1 MTLLNINELPDSNN
15 SHQSES
21 AKPHTK
27 PTPATLTKSTRLA
40 HKMNAAICSKRVL
53 ALVMFATADSLL
65 Q

>member
-1 MTLLNINELPDSNN
+1 MILLNINELPDSNN

-21 AKPHTK
+21 AKP
-27 PTPATLTKSTRLA
+27 TPATLTKPTRLA
-40 HKMNAAICSKRVL
+40 YKMNSAICSKRVL